1 MRRRQALAVALVIF
15 IGTVLAWA
23 ILRMD
28 RPGGDGDRETLSGS
42 QQADGAPIKG
52 PHGGR
57 VLSQDGFQLEI
68 SMYEL
73 GVPPHFRV
81 YPSENGKPANP
92 DDVKLTIELHR
103 LGGRVDVI
111 RFQRESD
118 YLRGDKV
125 VEEPHSFEVTVVAE
139 RKGQALR
146 WEYAQVEGRVELPP
160 DTVKSQDIGVETAG
174 PGRLKQILELP
185 GEIALNSDKVAHV
198 VPRLAGVVTDVRAH
212 LGDRVRKGDVV
223 AVLDSRELADLRSE
237 YLTELKRVELARATF
252 EREETLW
259 KKKISPEQDYLVS
272 RQALAEADIRAQA
285 AIEKLLALRLSRTDI
300 ERLSTEPVRA
310 LARYEILAPF
320 DGTIIEKH
328 LAVGEAV
335 KEDATIFVIADLS
348 MVRVEVTINAK
359 DLAAIK
365 EGHVVTV
372 RSDVTG
378 SQATGRLAHV
388 GSLVGEQTRSAKA
401 HALIPNPDGRWRPG
415 LFVTVHAVEEEATVP
430 IAVKADAIQQFRDWD
445 VVFIQVGNLF
455 EVRPVKLGRRDR
467 ERAEVVSGLSAGDR
481 YVSRN
486 SYILKAELEKAGA
499 THDH

>member
-1 MRRRQALAVALVIF
+1 MRRRQAFAVAVIIL
-15 IGTVLAWA
+15 IGAVLAWA
-23 ILRMD
+23 IVRMD
-28 RPGGDGDRETLSGS
+28 RSGGDDDRAELSGS
-42 QQADGAPIKG
+42 QQANGEPIKG

-57 VLSQDGFQLEI
+57 VLSEGNFQIEVSI
-68 SMYEL
+68 YER
-73 GVPPHFRV
+73 GVPPQFRIYV
-81 YPSENGKPANP
+81 AENGKPVNP
-92 DDVKLTIELHR
+92 DEVTLTIELHR

-111 RFQRESD
+111 QFQRESD

-125 VEEPHSFEVTVVAE
+125 VKEPHSFEVKVVAE
-139 RKGQALR
+139 RKGRTFR

-160 DTVKSQDIGVETAG
+160 DTVRSLDIGVETAG

-185 GEIALNSDKVAHV
+185 GEVALNSDKVARV
-198 VPRLAGVVTDVRAH
+198 VPRLAGVVTDVRVH
-212 LGDRVRKGDVV
+212 LGDRVRKGEVI
-223 AVLDSRELADLRSE
+223 AALDSRELADLRSE
-237 YLTELKRVELARATF
+237 YLTALNRVELARATF

-285 AIEKLLALRLSRTDI
+285 AVEKLLALRLSRTDI
-300 ERLSTEPVRA
+300 ERLSMEPVHP
-310 LARYEILAPF
+310 LARYEVRAPF

-328 LAVGEAV
+328 LAAGEAV

-348 MVRVEVTINAK
+348 MVRVEVTIYAK
-359 DLAAIK
+359 DLGAIK

-372 RSDVTG
+372 RSDVIG

-388 GSLVGEQTRSAKA
+388 GPLVGEETRSAKA

-415 LFVTVHAVEEEATVP
+415 LFVTVHAVEGEAAVP
-430 IAVKADAIQQFRDWD
+430 VAVKADAIQQFRDWD

-455 EVRPVKLGRRDR
+455 EVRPVTLGRRDR

>member
-1 MRRRQALAVALVIF
+1 MRRRQAFAVALVIL
-15 IGTVLAWA
+15 IGAVLAWA
-23 ILRMD
+23 IVRMD
-28 RPGGDGDRETLSGS
+28 RPGGDSDRAEFSGS
-42 QQADGAPIKG
+42 QPADGEPIKG

-57 VLSQDGFQLEI
+57 VLSQDDFQLEI

-81 YPSENGKPANP
+81 YPSENGKPVSP
-92 DDVKLTIELHR
+92 DDVKLTLELHR

-111 RFQRESD
+111 RFQREAE
-118 YLRGDKV
+118 YLRGDKI
-125 VEEPHSFEVTVVAE
+125 VEEPHSFEVKAVAE
-139 RKGQALR
+139 WKGRAFR

-160 DTVKSQDIGVETAG
+160 DTVRSLDIGVETAG

-185 GEIALNSDKVAHV
+185 GEVALNSDKVAHV

-212 LGDRVRKGDVV
+212 LGDRVRRGDII

-237 YLTELKRVELARATF
+237 YLTALKRVELARTTF

-259 KKKISPEQDYLVS
+259 KKKISPEQDYLLS
-272 RQALAEADIRAQA
+272 RQALAEAEIKAQA

-300 ERLSTEPVRA
+300 ERLSTEAVHP
-310 LARYEILAPF
+310 LARYEVRAPF
-320 DGTIIEKH
+320 NGTVIEKH

-348 MVRVEVTINAK
+348 MVRVEVTIYAK

-365 EGHVVTV
+365 EGHMVTV
-372 RSDVTG
+372 RSDVT
-378 SQATGRLAHV
+378 SSHATGRLAHV
-388 GSLVGEQTRSAKA
+388 GPLVGEQTRSAKA

-415 LFVTVHAVEEEATVP
+415 LFVTVHAVEKEATVP
-430 IAVKADAIQQFRDWD
+430 IAVTVDALQQFRDWD

-455 EVRPVKLGRRDR
+455 EVRPVTIGRRDR